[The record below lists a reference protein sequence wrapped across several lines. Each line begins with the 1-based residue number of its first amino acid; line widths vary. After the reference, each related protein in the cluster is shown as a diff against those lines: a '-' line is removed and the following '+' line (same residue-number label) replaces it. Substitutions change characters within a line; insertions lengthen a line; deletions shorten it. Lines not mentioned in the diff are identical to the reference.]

1 MHDINKLVSENLIFM
16 KSINN
21 AKVFG
26 NDTSVAINNEIA
38 KIEAAMND
46 QEVKLSVLGEFS
58 SGKSTLINAILQQD
72 VLSVS
77 DEPTTAVNT
86 YIKYGEEKKALVIYS
101 DGSEEEVSI
110 DNLEEYLREC
120 IKVKNNVE
128 EVKVYYPNDV
138 LKDGLVII
146 DTPGSN
152 VDLEEHDR
160 QRQRA
165 VEQSNAAIFVIS
177 VQNLTSKSFLDFL
190 TFNKDKLGK
199 FIFILN
205 KCDTLEEEID
215 DEPADLIVRARD
227 YIHKSIREYG
237 GLENPK
243 IYALSAYNLING
255 ITCSFFDNV
264 SNYNGFITSIHEMMQ
279 QDRELMLLFSILKIQ
294 KELLVK
300 LKNIVSD
307 KTKLY
312 ELKIAQTLDE
322 EIDVES
328 LEMQLLLKIEKDV
341 EELLEQVLNNYPEKH
356 LQIFEINIRRINYAL
371 SHMNSVSVLKNSA
384 PDEIKSMIEGSYED
398 TCRYINKNID
408 KILKKQADYLV
419 VNYKGYFENLEKYY
433 ENYVLK
439 AEQEQESPSEQEEKT
454 TCHKK
459 FEEKIPPEKKGIFG
473 KLKGLFSDSASTEPA
488 SQTKHMNEQAKKESK
503 EERRDIKFDFYQEI
517 NSMSIADIRRY
528 EFNSSELSNAKD
540 GNKAAMGTGVALMS
554 LGAILGGP
562 IVAVIGGALG
572 GAIGLRS
579 GSDLAAL
586 KEGYLQKTNKLI
598 EGIDSKIKDDN
609 MLMICESQDLIL
621 KKCRNYI
628 KDVNENY
635 AQTLESVMNYKNN
648 TVSELEELRNSLI
661 DAGNKIESKIYDL
674 ERNIVEVKNKLQ

>member
-26 NDTSVAINNEIA
+26 KDTFNTIQNEIV
-38 KIEAAMND
+38 KIEGAMND
-46 QEVKLSVLGEFS
+46 DEVKLSVLGEFS
-58 SGKSTLINAILQQD
+58 SGKSTLINAILQQE

-77 DEPTTAVNT
+77 EEPTTAVNT
-86 YIKYGEEKKALVIYS
+86 YIKYGDVKKAVVIYS
-101 DGSEEEVSI
+101 DGSEEEIPI
-110 DNLEEYLREC
+110 DNLEGYLREC
-120 IKVKNNVE
+120 FKVKNNVE
-128 EVKVYYPNDV
+128 EVIVYYPNDV

-165 VEQSNAAIFVIS
+165 IEQSNAAIFVIS

-190 TFNKDKLGK
+190 SFNKHKLGK
-199 FIFILN
+199 FLFILN

-215 DEPADLIVRARD
+215 DEPANLVVRATE
-227 YIHKSIREYG
+227 YIRKSIHEHG
-237 GLENPK
+237 SLENAK
-243 IYALSAYNLING
+243 IYPLSAYNLING
-255 ITCSFFDNV
+255 ITCSFFDNA
-264 SNYNGFITSIHEMMQ
+264 SNYNEFITSIHEMMQ
-279 QDRELMLLFSILKIQ
+279 QDKELMLLFSILKIQ

-300 LKNIVSD
+300 LKTIVSD

-312 ELKIAQTLDE
+312 EFKIAQTLDE

-328 LEMQLLLKIEKDV
+328 LEIRLLLNVEKDV

-356 LQIFEINIRRINYAL
+356 LQIFKNNIRRINYAL
-371 SHMNSVSVLKNSA
+371 SHMNSVSVLKNNA
-384 PDEIKSMIEGSYED
+384 PDEIKLMIEDSYED

-408 KILKKQADYLV
+408 KILKKQAAYLV
-419 VNYKGYFENLEKYY
+419 VNYKGYFDNLEKYY

-439 AEQEQESPSEQEEKT
+439 AEQEENPKEQEDNIEYQ
-454 TCHKK
+454 KK
-459 FEEKIPPEKKGIFG
+459 FEEKIPEKRGLFQKF
-473 KLKGLFSDSASTEPA
+473 KGLFTDSASTEPP
-488 SQTKHMNEQAKKESK
+488 QQNPMNEQAKKESK
-503 EERRDIKFDFYQEI
+503 EEKKDIKFDFYQET
-517 NSMSIADIRRY
+517 NSMNIADIRKY

-554 LGAILGGP
+554 LGGILGGP
-562 IVAVIGGALG
+562 IGAVIGGALG
-572 GAIGLRS
+572 GVIGLTT
-579 GSDLAAL
+579 GSNLVEL
-586 KEGYLQKTNKLI
+586 KESYLQKTNMLI
-598 EGIDSKIKDDN
+598 EGIDSKIRDDN
-609 MLMICESQDLIL
+609 MLMIRESQDLIS

-648 TVSELEELRNSLI
+648 TVSELEELRKSLI
-661 DAGNKIESKIYDL
+661 DAGNKIESKIYD
-674 ERNIVEVKNKLQ
+674 VESKIMDVQNKLQ